1 MADER
6 KTLTLKCPLAKNGY
20 EGESLLQDIEV
31 RKIALS
37 NKATRRCLHAFS
49 HTVRVFVADGCR

>member
-6 KTLTLKCPLAKNGY
+6 KTLTLKCPLVKNGY
-20 EGESLLQDIEV
+20 GGEPLLQDIEV

-37 NKATRRCLHAFS
+37 NKATRRCLHVFS
-49 HTVRVFVADGCR
+49 HR